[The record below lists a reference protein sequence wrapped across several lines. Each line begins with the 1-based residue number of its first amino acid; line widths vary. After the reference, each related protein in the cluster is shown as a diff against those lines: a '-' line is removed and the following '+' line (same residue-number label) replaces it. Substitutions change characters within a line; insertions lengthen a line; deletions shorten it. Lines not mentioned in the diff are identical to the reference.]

1 MSLGAGV
8 VCFVLVA
15 GLLGGPRPARAG
27 HGQGLGDFVAI
38 GVSYRP
44 DPDTERRQQAFQD
57 MQRFRFNVVSLV
69 HEGSTS
75 AAPEMVL
82 LDALVAG
89 APVARIRVTDV
100 GTISVTATT
109 SRSGLRHAAWALMA
123 NGARGVLFAD
133 WATLQSNADA
143 LQEAADF
150 ADTITRNAALY
161 APLRP
166 RIPKAGASDV
176 AFEGNGDD
184 IQASFLES
192 ADALLLIALNRS
204 SEPRTVTM
212 TFSPEIPEAIWQ
224 NMLSGGAVNFV
235 AGPAGPTYTRTF
247 APHDVLVLMIKKQW
261 R

>member
-1 MSLGAGV
+1 MSLGARV
-8 VCFVLVA
+8 VCCGLLA
-15 GLLGGPRPARAG
+15 GLLGGSVSARAG
-27 HGQGLGDFVAI
+27 RAQGLGEFVAV
-38 GVSYRP
+38 GVVYRP
-44 DPDTERRQQAFQD
+44 DPDAERRQQAFED
-57 MQRFRFNVVSLV
+57 MLRFRFNVVSLV
-69 HEGSTS
+69 HEDSTS
-75 AAPEMVL
+75 AAPEIAL

-89 APVARIRVTDV
+89 APAARIRVTDV
-100 GTISVTATT
+100 GTVSVTSTT

-123 NGARGVLFAD
+123 NGARGVIFAD
-133 WATLQSNADA
+133 WPTLQSNADA
-143 LQEAADF
+143 LQAAADF

-166 RIPKAGASDV
+166 RAPKGGASDV
-176 AFEGNGDD
+176 TFEGDGDH

-212 TFSPEIPEAIWQ
+212 TFSPGIPEAIWQ

-235 AGPAGPTYTRTF
+235 AGPSGPTYTRTF